1 LLAVAEL
8 VAAALDEAAEAL
20 APLDDESV
28 DELEEAVDELE
39 VDEGLAAVGRKVSLP
54 TPKPIAAA
62 SAPLPPTKIELLSPR
77 LVMTSWPLA
86 LSEAVTFALVG
97 RSTLMAL
104 IRSPMVSVPV
114 DV

>member
-8 VAAALDEAAEAL
+8 VGAALDEAAEAL

-54 TPKPIAAA
+54 TPKPIAGHRRRCLRRK
-62 SAPLPPTKIELLSPR
+62 SSFCHPG
-77 LVMTSWPLA
+77 W
-86 LSEAVTFALVG
+86 
-97 RSTLMAL
+97 
-104 IRSPMVSVPV
+104 
-114 DV
+114 